1 VKFVEEYKARGSWL
15 TLLIKDTIP
24 QEMAENAWMTYV
36 Q

>member
-1 VKFVEEYKARGSWL
+1 MKFCEEYKGRGSWF

-36 Q
+36 